1 MENNKE
7 IEENLRGC
15 FSVGLCML
23 AIVAL
28 CLMLAICG
36 CRPVEKTVEVV
47 RWSHDTTTVV
57 DTVHVRDVVIRHD
70 SIFTTQYV
78 TQFVKDST
86 TQNVAW
92 KHYTYDKDGNVT
104 SLLDYTSNTQHG
116 STANTAAQ
124 SEQTGVS
131 DQSTIHE
138 EKGSH
143 SESGGHTDVTQGKTQ
158 EKRGLTRWEKVIMAL
173 GYCFIVFAVFGLTM
187 FGMRLYGK
195 YKQL

>member
-1 MENNKE
+1 MENNKD

-57 DTVHVRDVVIRHD
+57 DTVHVRDVVIQRD
-70 SIFTTQYV
+70 SIFSTQFV

-104 SLLDYTSNTQHG
+104 SLLDYTSSTQHG
-116 STANTAAQ
+116 STANTASQ

-131 DQSTIHE
+131 DQSAVHE

-143 SESGGHTDVTQGKTQ
+143 SESSGHSDASQ
-158 EKRGLTRWEKVIMAL
+158 EKEQAKTGLTNWQRFIQIL
-173 GYCFIVFAVFGLTM
+173 GYIMFVVLVLGATFGC
-187 FGMRLYGK
+187 MRLYGK
-195 YKQL
+195 LRNR